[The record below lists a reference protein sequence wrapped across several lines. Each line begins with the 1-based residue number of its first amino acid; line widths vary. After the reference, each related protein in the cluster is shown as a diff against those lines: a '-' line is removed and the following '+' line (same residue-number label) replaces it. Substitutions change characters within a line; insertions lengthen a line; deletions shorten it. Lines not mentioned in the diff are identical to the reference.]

1 MSKSYTVQAACRPQ
15 RLPRPC
21 RIAFTQAI
29 WYHYG
34 HHNLPLAGGRRYD
47 HSRGSTFPPHCEMS
61 DSHNAAP
68 GEMRQRLTCCLY
80 REVPL
85 RRGLVTPLSPPFQ
98 SSLIQSISRKR
109 EAPMSMIRL
118 LDHQDLRR
126 SQVTRDG
133 LYLATALSVT
143 SMHRPWT
150 VHWLPPYRQSA
161 QRHLFSWSHRR
172 RAKQRPPAPCMT
184 DT

>member
-47 HSRGSTFPPHCEMS
+47 HSRGSTFPHHCEMS

-68 GEMRQRLTCCLY
+68 GEMRHCLTCCLY

-118 LDHQDLRR
+118 VDHQDLRR
-126 SQVTRDG
+126 SQVTREG
-133 LYLATALSVT
+133 LYFGHSTKRYFNAQTVDRALAATT
-143 SMHRPWT
+143 
-150 VHWLPPYRQSA
+150 PPISA
-161 QRHLFSWSHRR
+161 TPSLQLVS
-172 RAKQRPPAPCMT
+172 
-184 DT
+184 